1 MRRFFAS
8 LRRDVLLQVRYKLVA
23 VSLFVVVFL
32 GGLLSFVPEEMRPEP
47 DAIVPAFVVVNF
59 MVTTFYFMCGLVLFE
74 KGEAVLS
81 ALVTTPLRDREYLL
95 SKVLSLTVLACFET
109 FAIVVLF
116 FGVDVSWGLLL
127 AGALSLGAIYT
138 LLGFV
143 AIARYDSI
151 NEFLMPSVLLV
162 MALELPLLA
171 HFDFVSRVPLLL
183 HPVEPALTLMRAA
196 YEPVAGGELAYAL
209 VATGLWLGISYWW
222 ARREFGRFIV
232 RAAGT

>member
-1 MRRFFAS
+1 M
-8 LRRDVLLQVRYKLVA
+8 
-23 VSLFVVVFL
+23 
-32 GGLLSFVPEEMRPEP
+32 PEP
-47 DAIVPAFVVVNF
+47 SHP
-59 MVTTFYFMCGLVLFE
+59 
-74 KGEAVLS
+74 
-81 ALVTTPLRDREYLL
+81 
-95 SKVLSLTVLACFET
+95 ET
-109 FAIVVLF
+109 
-116 FGVDVSWGLLL
+116 GVDVSWGLLL
-127 AGALSLGAIYT
+127 SGALSLGGVYT

-183 HPVEPALTLMRAA
+183 HPVEPPLTLMRAA
-196 YEPVAGGELAYAL
+196 YEPVAGAELAYAL

>member
-1 MRRFFAS
+1 MRRFLAS
-8 LRRDVLLQVRYKLVA
+8 LRRDFLLQVRYKLVA
-23 VSLFVVVFL
+23 GSLFVVVFL
-32 GGLLSFVPEEMRPEP
+32 GGLLSVVPEAMRPEP
-47 DAIVPAFVVVNF
+47 DVIVPAFVVVNF

-116 FGVDVSWGLLL
+116 FGVDASWGLLL
-127 AGALSLGAIYT
+127 LGALSLGGIYT

-171 HFDFVSRVPLLL
+171 HFDVMSRVPLLL

-196 YEPVAGGELAYAL
+196 YEPVAGGELVYAL
-209 VATGLWLGISYWW
+209 VAAGLWLGISYWW

>member
-1 MRRFFAS
+1 MHRLLAS
-8 LRRDVLLQVRYKLVA
+8 LRRDFLLQVRYKLVA

-59 MVTTFYFMCGLVLFE
+59 MVTTFYFICGLVLFE

-127 AGALSLGAIYT
+127 TGALSLGAIYT

-171 HFDFVSRVPLLL
+171 HFDFVSRVPLRL

-196 YEPVAGGELAYAL
+196 YEPVVVGELAYAL

>member
-1 MRRFFAS
+1 MTRLLAS

-32 GGLLSFVPEEMRPEP
+32 GGLLSLVPEATRPEP

-59 MVTTFYFMCGLVLFE
+59 MVTTLYFVCGLVLFE

-81 ALVTTPLRDREYLL
+81 AMVATPLRDWEYLL

-127 AGALSLGAIYT
+127 SGALSLGGIYT

-143 AIARYDSI
+143 AIARFDSI

-171 HFDFVSRVPLLL
+171 HFDVMSRVPLLL

-196 YEPVAGGELAYAL
+196 YEPVAGGELVYAL
-209 VATGLWLGISYWW
+209 VATGFWLGISYWW